1 MADLVLKQLRKTYS
15 TAAGEVDVLRE
26 VDLELNRGDA
36 AAVTGPSGSGKSTLL
51 YITGTLDQPTS
62 GTVEILGQQPFSLTQ
77 ADLARFRN
85 SHIGFVFQDHQLLPQ
100 CTVLENVLIPTLAGS
115 GAGKAEEARACE
127 LLERVGL
134 GHRLT
139 HRPGELSGGERQ
151 RVAICRSLINRPPV
165 VLADEPT
172 GNLDRTSAQTIG
184 TLLLDLCRDQQVVLI
199 VVTHSSELAARFPR
213 RFDLQNGTLV
223 SV

>member
-1 MADLVLKQLRKTYS
+1 MADLVVKQLRKTYS

-26 VDLELNRGDA
+26 VNLELNRGEA

-62 GTVEILGQQPFSLTQ
+62 GTVEILGKQPF
-77 ADLARFRN
+77 ALAQGELAKFRN

-115 GAGKAEEARACE
+115 GAGKAEEARARE
-127 LLERVGL
+127 LLERVSL

-199 VVTHSSELAARFPR
+199 VVTHSSELAGRFPR